1 MLHFGGLFLL
11 FWNFKNVN
19 SLEGAAWAH
28 TISPRA
34 FRAVPVRLLFV
45 LMEAKTKLDA
55 SCQRGGLEDGSFF
68 LLDSGSW
75 YQPGGSRSWS
85 GPHLD
90 EGGASGEQE
99 RGLILGKKAGGAAE
113 GPEGWLGGEL
123 DEPEACIAA
132 ASRCGIP
139 FPKLELIGE

>member
-1 MLHFGGLFLL
+1 MGSHDKPPCFPSCASEAALRLDGS
-11 FWNFKNVN
+11 KN
-19 SLEGAAWAH
+19 EAG
-28 TISPRA
+28 
-34 FRAVPVRLLFV
+34 RL
-45 LMEAKTKLDA
+45 MPKRE
-55 SCQRGGLEDGSFF
+55 GLEDSSFF

-75 YQPGGSRSWS
+75 YQPGGSSSWS